1 MAKQGRKKGR
11 TILSSPNLNLS
22 LDFRGICNLLNSIG
36 IKFNMLIVS
45 NTSLPPGTSS
55 NTLNSL
61 KVKYFQGISFWGD
74 HSGDQLGSIL
84 WIYRYCMR

>member
-1 MAKQGRKKGR
+1 MISNDKSNFLNTCFLVERERFSQSPQ
-11 TILSSPNLNLS
+11 LSVNQIIDS
-22 LDFRGICNLLNSIG
+22 
-36 IKFNMLIVS
+36 
-45 NTSLPPGTSS
+45 PGTSS

-61 KVKYFQGISFWGD
+61 KVKYFQGISFLGD